1 MPFVKEELYLLDQ
14 DPTYLTRVML
24 TRVDSLAIQTRVLDH
39 TEVVEEQVGLEGGQ
53 RLELDLAN
61 LTFIDTAQTPGG
73 STLLG
78 KNI

>member
-1 MPFVKEELYLLDQ
+1 M
-14 DPTYLTRVML
+14 TRVML

-39 TEVVEEQVGLEGGQ
+39 TEAVEEQVGLEGGQ
-53 RLELDLAN
+53 SLELDLTN

-78 KNI
+78 SKNI